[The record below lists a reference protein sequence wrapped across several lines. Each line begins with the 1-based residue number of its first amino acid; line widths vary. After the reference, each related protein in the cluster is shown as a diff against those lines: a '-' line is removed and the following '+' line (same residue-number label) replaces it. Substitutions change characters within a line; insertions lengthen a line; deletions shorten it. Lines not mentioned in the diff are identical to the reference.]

1 MNKLKNHVIEMLEQN
16 EYVKLDKSNLR
27 LNEIQFLD
35 DEFIISE
42 NNDSIYITRD
52 DNFYHITEHGT
63 IVIQEHAEEVLETL
77 DLRELFI
84 ETHKKALQYSING
97 TMSAFLDLRDLT
109 VGYEF
114 MESGR
119 YNHEVDDYYK
129 LFLYDVETPNEIF
142 DDVEVDVNNIE
153 KVDEYLTDLSWDF
166 DLDWDKVGINLD
178 EIYEG

>member
-1 MNKLKNHVIEMLEQN
+1 
-16 EYVKLDKSNLR
+16 
-27 LNEIQFLD
+27 
-35 DEFIISE
+35 
-42 NNDSIYITRD
+42 
-52 DNFYHITEHGT
+52 
-63 IVIQEHAEEVLETL
+63 
-77 DLRELFI
+77 
-84 ETHKKALQYSING
+84 
-97 TMSAFLDLRDLT
+97 MSAFLDLRDLT